1 MDLRPSDGCP
11 ICRVLREFQS
21 DSLRNLAGTAVRN
34 LCGFH
39 VWSVA
44 AATDLTTA
52 AAIFLRLLEK
62 SRPGEGSDESCDLCA
77 KLALVE
83 TQKLQE
89 MSNGLAKPEFRK
101 WLRESG
107 AVCLPH
113 SQKLLSCAPE
123 ALREDI
129 VAATKRREEDLGLR
143 LRELLQKAK
152 AGIPARGGLL
162 GRVAEFLVAQRGLGR
177 DS

>member
-1 MDLRPSDGCP
+1 MPDLPGSPRIP
-11 ICRVLREFQS
+11 IGLPKKPGRYGGQELVRLPCVVSRG
-21 DSLRNLAGTAVRN
+21 RNRSHHR
-34 LCGFH
+34 CG
-39 VWSVA
+39 
-44 AATDLTTA
+44 DLFK
-52 AAIFLRLLEK
+52 ILEK
-62 SRPGEGSDESCDLCA
+62 SRLGEGSDESCDLCA

>member
-1 MDLRPSDGCP
+1 MDLRASDGCP
-11 ICRVLREFQS
+11 ICPILGEFQS
-21 DSLRNLAGTAVRN
+21 DSVRSLSGTAVRN

-62 SRPGEGSDESCDLCA
+62 SRPREGSEESCDLCA

-83 TQKLQE
+83 KEKLQE

-107 AVCLPH
+107 VVCLPH

-123 ALREDI
+123 ALGEDI
-129 VAATKRREEDLGLR
+129 VAATKRREEELGQKLN
-143 LRELLQKAK
+143 ELLRKAN
-152 AGIPARGGLL
+152 AGMPTQGGLL
-162 GRVAEFLVAQRGLGR
+162 GRIAEFLVAQRGLGK

>member
-1 MDLRPSDGCP
+1 MDLWASDGCP
-11 ICRVLREFQS
+11 ICRILRKLQS
-21 DSLRNLAGTAVRN
+21 DFLRNLTGTAVRN
-34 LCGFH
+34 LCSFH
-39 VWSVA
+39 VWSIA
-44 AATDLTTA
+44 AATDLTAA

-62 SRPGEGSDESCDLCA
+62 SQPGEGSDESCDLCA

-113 SQKLLSCAPE
+113 SQKLFSCAPE

-129 VAATKRREEDLGLR
+129 VAATKRREEELGLR
-143 LRELLQKAK
+143 LKELLQKAK
-152 AGIPARGGLL
+152 AGKPAQGGLL
-162 GRVAEFLVAQRGLGR
+162 GRVAEFLVAQRGLGK